1 MQGSSHSHKVVWLFT
16 ESKRAEAASRPQPT
30 SASAGQSKSE
40 GDWMVVKIAK
50 DLERIAAVW

>member
-1 MQGSSHSHKVVWLFT
+1 VWLFA
-16 ESKRAEAASRPQPT
+16 ESKRAEAASCPQLT
-30 SASAGQSKSE
+30 YASAGQSKSE